1 MKNYQLEL
9 KERDKKYLQY
19 KNNKIFFIERKDPGK
34 ELKKEELKNKHKLK
48 NIEEIKYEI
57 DGTKEKLIRKD
68 IEKYIIEKKEKIK
81 EEENIK
87 LELNNEIQI
96 NNKKGNKTNI
106 STERRREEKR
116 KEKKRREEKKLFQGR
131 GGK

>member
-9 KERDKKYLQY
+9 KEQDKKYLQF
-19 KNNKIFFIERKDPGK
+19 KNNKIFHIEIKDPGK
-34 ELKKEELKNKHKLK
+34 KLKKEELKNKNKLK
-48 NIEEIKYEI
+48 KIEEIKNEI
-57 DGTKEKLIRKD
+57 EERLIRKD

-96 NNKKGNKTNI
+96 NNKKINKTNI
-106 STERRREEKR
+106 STSSRREEKR
-116 KEKKRREEKKLFQGR
+116 RNYSK
-131 GGK
+131 GGAANKNIQR

>member
-1 MKNYQLEL
+1 MKNYQFDL
-9 KERDKKYLQY
+9 KEQDKKYLQF
-19 KNNKIFFIERKDPGK
+19 KNNKIFHIEIKDPGK
-34 ELKKEELKNKHKLK
+34 KLKKEELKNKNKLK
-48 NIEEIKYEI
+48 KIEEIKNEI
-57 DGTKEKLIRKD
+57 NGTKERLIRKD

-106 STERRREEKR
+106 STSS
-116 KEKKRREEKKLFQGR
+116 RREEKKLFQGR
-131 GGK
+131 RRE